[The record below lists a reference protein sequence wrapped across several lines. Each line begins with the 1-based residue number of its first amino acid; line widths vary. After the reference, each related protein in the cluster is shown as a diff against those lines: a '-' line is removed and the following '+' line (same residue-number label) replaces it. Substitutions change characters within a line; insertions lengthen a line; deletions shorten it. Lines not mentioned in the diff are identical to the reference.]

1 MLLEDEKRLQKKLI
15 KSFNLIL
22 GIGIGLLSMLTIGL
36 VWVLIMV
43 SKMSWCF
50 FLISPFL
57 IFFWWQLIPY
67 IKDLKAVRTRS
78 FQVAIGKI
86 VGYKKFKTRASFA
99 VRWLYNPIVKDETTG
114 EEIELDVNIG
124 QYATKGVK
132 NPEEVGVGEKYIF
145 LYLKNSK
152 LAVAQKIEIQE
163 TTTNSGQ

>member
-1 MLLEDEKRLQKKLI
+1 MLLEEEKKLI
-15 KSFNLIL
+15 KKFYLII

-50 FLISPFL
+50 FLISPLL
-57 IFFWWQLIPY
+57 IFLGWQFIPY
-67 IKDLKAVRTRS
+67 AKDLGAVRNKS
-78 FQVAIGKI
+78 FQRVIGTV
-86 VGYKKFKTRASFA
+86 VGYKKFQAGASFTA
-99 VRWLYNPIVKDETTG
+99 KWFYNPIVKDETTG

-152 LAVAQKIEIQE
+152 LAV
-163 TTTNSGQ
+163 